1 MTTTVYNFELQTGSG
16 HTPQARCGQRWATR
30 ACVQKYI
37 SQTPG
42 SHPVAVA
49 VSLSLMARCEHAGCV
64 PATCSLR
71 EPGKG
76 PGQCMLQLAVLGGP
90 ALAQHM
96 AQQAVQWCP
105 GANCRRLELGSS
117 RRQESQL
124 ERHCRHCTF
133 KSTRGRVKYRRTR

>member
-42 SHPVAVA
+42 SHPVADTVA

-76 PGQCMLQLAVLGGP
+76 PGQCMLQLAVLGVP
-90 ALAQHM
+90 ALARND
-96 AQQAVQWCP
+96 
-105 GANCRRLELGSS
+105 GRLMGRLA
-117 RRQESQL
+117 SQL
-124 ERHCRHCTF
+124 CE
-133 KSTRGRVKYRRTR
+133 STLQLEYPDRSCRTR